1 MTPEQLRMGRAAL
14 RLSSRELGKEAG
26 LSHTTIANFERGD
39 EEAMSVA
46 TCKRLEEWFRS
57 RRVFFGPKHGACLDQ
72 DVFASE
78 RWYSTALFKL
88 LDEAGIHPSST
99 DLIAAGK
106 RATTSNAKV
115 SGGGTFP
122 PSA

>member
-1 MTPEQLRMGRAAL
+1 MARAAL

-57 RRVFFGPKHGACLDQ
+57 RRVFFGPKHGVCLDQ

-88 LDEAGIHPSST
+88 LDDAGIHPSST

-106 RATTSNAKV
+106 RPMTSSV
-115 SGGGTFP
+115 SSSP
-122 PSA
+122 AAQQPKN